1 MWANAET
8 GIGYDKR
15 EGNKKAGETP
25 CGVLRCHGTA
35 QIIWPYKWIFNWCWI
50 YNEVMCQMP
59 GYYQITIYS
68 TILLIVFILRSK
80 LFEDYQPRLAFSKKD
95 RSWVAF
101 PNSNRPIVTHFKQ
114 ERFLAKSHYFTPLSV
129 HHFDLSISNYINK
142 NKKSTPILWH
152 PK

>member
-1 MWANAET
+1 MLANWIRSQIIGYILRPWNHIFQQWCLNVRANAET

-25 CGVLRCHGTA
+25 CGVLRYHGTA

-68 TILLIVFILRSK
+68 SILLIVFILRSK

-114 ERFLAKSHYFTPLSV
+114 
-129 HHFDLSISNYINK
+129 
-142 NKKSTPILWH
+142 
-152 PK
+152 